1 MIKKKVQLLLL
12 LLFGGF
18 ASMAQE
24 TDTLTLELAILQ
36 AQDYSQ
42 MSELAKQNYLGQFHT
57 NRSFWRSFYPEL
69 SLDGTIPNINRSL
82 APVVQPDGTE
92 EFVQRSL
99 NTTQLNLNVNQ
110 RIAPTGGTL
119 TLGSNLQRIDLYG
132 DDPTTSYLTNPI
144 QITLNQPIFGYN
156 NMKWDI
162 RLRRIQEKQFEKTF
176 QEERENVAR
185 QTVNLY
191 FNLLEAVVMETT
203 ANKNKH
209 YNDTLYSVS
218 KGRFEMGRIAE
229 NELLQIELAL
239 LNSQMALQRA
249 SLQRELAEL
258 AIRNHLGYQGESRIV
273 PKLPDSIPTF
283 QVDVSKALDLAM
295 KNNSRQVQWYF
306 DQMNADRNVAQA
318 KAGRRPDIDLLASY
332 GRSRS
337 ADELDLAYQETE
349 SQEMLM
355 VGFSVPI
362 MNWGSNRSAYK
373 AAVAQKEANQAS
385 YNMAVLQFQE
395 EVVRSV
401 RDFEMKYQ
409 ELEIAERAEEIATRR
424 FTVSQQ
430 RFSIGKIGMTDMNI
444 AMQEKDNA
452 RRSYIQSLRSFWDS
466 YYSIRLLT
474 HYDFEK
480 NEEITHPTP
489 SPN

>member
-1 MIKKKVQLLLL
+1 
-12 LLFGGF
+12 
-18 ASMAQE
+18 
-24 TDTLTLELAILQ
+24 
-36 AQDYSQ
+36 
-42 MSELAKQNYLGQFHT
+42 
-57 NRSFWRSFYPEL
+57 
-69 SLDGTIPNINRSL
+69 
-82 APVVQPDGTE
+82 
-92 EFVQRSL
+92 
-99 NTTQLNLNVNQ
+99 
-110 RIAPTGGTL
+110 
-119 TLGSNLQRIDLYG
+119 
-132 DDPTTSYLTNPI
+132 
-144 QITLNQPIFGYN
+144 
-156 NMKWDI
+156 
-162 RLRRIQEKQFEKTF
+162 
-176 QEERENVAR
+176 
-185 QTVNLY
+185 
-191 FNLLEAVVMETT
+191 
-203 ANKNKH
+203 
-209 YNDTLYSVS
+209 
-218 KGRFEMGRIAE
+218 
-229 NELLQIELAL
+229 
-239 LNSQMALQRA
+239 
-249 SLQRELAEL
+249 
-258 AIRNHLGYQGESRIV
+258 
-273 PKLPDSIPTF
+273 
-283 QVDVSKALDLAM
+283 
-295 KNNSRQVQWYF
+295 
-306 DQMNADRNVAQA
+306 MNADRNVAQA

-409 ELEIAERAEEIATRR
+409 ELDIAERAEEIATRR

-452 RRSYIQSLRSFWDS
+452 RRSYIRSLRSFWDS

-489 SPN
+489 FPN